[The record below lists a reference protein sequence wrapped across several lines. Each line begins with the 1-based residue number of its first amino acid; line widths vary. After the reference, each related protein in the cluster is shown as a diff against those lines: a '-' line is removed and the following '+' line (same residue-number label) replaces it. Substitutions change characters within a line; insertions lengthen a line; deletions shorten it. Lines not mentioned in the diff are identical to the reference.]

1 MIRGMTGLA
10 NSLKKPSQDL
20 NKIFKH
26 HGVTSCLLIFG
37 LATLVMLPIFGHGLP
52 PAKDAVVHYRWAAG
66 FIDALGEG
74 SLYPQWLGN
83 PNSGAGSPAMLYYPS
98 LPFYVEA
105 GFYLVTGN
113 VLKALALGCWLALA
127 LSGITT
133 YVFARSVLSHRVS
146 LLAAVLY
153 LLAPY
158 HLLDLYQR
166 AALSEFWAFVSA
178 PLVLYAIH
186 RVASGGDWRA
196 VTLLAVGY
204 GLLLLTHVLTAFAT
218 TLILPIYVV
227 FLTRD
232 WRRIAKSVAGVALGV
247 GLSAIFVAPLILER
261 DYVRLHRIHTEKFTR
276 SFLIENLP
284 AAFKAVPL
292 PPGREPEFF
301 YQNPDYF
308 YYEANMVIFILLF
321 ALISILIWK
330 RRQTDRQN
338 DSQPVLFRA
347 IWIVTLFGL
356 FMTTRLSEPIWRI
369 IPGLPYMQFPIRWLL
384 LASTGM
390 SLLSAAAFSLA
401 MARRGRS
408 RTAYGS
414 VIVLL
419 LALNLIVATFAVVRQ
434 QRGEQA
440 IPKEVSGLEVPEYR
454 PRSWNYKD
462 SQESNI
468 EAVVVSNG
476 EANVQAIDETGARQT
491 YAVSAVTESLL
502 RFRTLYFPGWVGRVD
517 GHPVE
522 IGPSELGNIQLSI
535 EPGEHQL
542 TLSFEDTWPRI
553 AGKLISALCVLVT
566 LTMLYCTRRR
576 SSAPAGMLI

>member
-1 MIRGMTGLA
+1 MTGLA
-10 NSLKKPSQDL
+10 NSLKKPSQDVT
-20 NKIFKH
+20 KIFKH

-52 PAKDAVVHYRWAAG
+52 PVSDAIVHYRWASG

-74 SLYPQWLGN
+74 SLYPRWLGN
-83 PNSGAGSPAMLYYPS
+83 PNSGAGSPAMLYYPP

-105 GFYLVTGN
+105 GFYLVTGD
-113 VLKALALGCWLALA
+113 VLKAIALGCWLALT
-127 LSGITT
+127 LSGITM
-133 YVFARSVLSHRVS
+133 YVFAGSFLSHRAS
-146 LLAAVLY
+146 LLAAVVY

-166 AALSEFWAFVSA
+166 AALSEFWAFAWV
-178 PLVLYAIH
+178 PLLLYAIH
-186 RVASGGDWRA
+186 RVATGGDWRA
-196 VTLLAVGY
+196 VALLAVGY

-218 TLILPIYVV
+218 TLVLPIYVV

-232 WRRIAKSVAGVALGV
+232 RRRIGKTVAGLALGV

-284 AAFKAVPL
+284 AGFRAEAL
-292 PPGREPEFF
+292 PPGRNPEFF

-308 YYEANMVIFILLF
+308 FYEANVVIFIF
-321 ALISILIWK
+321 MFVLISILILK
-330 RRQTDRQN
+330 RERTDRQN
-338 DSQPVLFRA
+338 VSQPVLLHA
-347 IWIVTLFGL
+347 IWIVTLISL
-356 FMTTRLSEPIWRI
+356 LMTTRLSEPVWRI
-369 IPGLPYMQFPIRWLL
+369 IPGLPFLQFPFRWLL
-384 LASTGM
+384 LGSTGM
-390 SLLSAAAFSLA
+390 ALLSAAAFSLA
-401 MARRGRS
+401 MALRGRS
-408 RTAYGS
+408 RTAYGG

-454 PRSWNYKD
+454 PRLWNYKD
-462 SQESNI
+462 SRESNI

-491 YAVSAVTESLL
+491 YAVSAGTESLL

-522 IGPSELGNIQLSI
+522 ISPSALGNIQLSI